1 MKLST
6 RTEALVEFLKEIEQ
20 LQRVKR
26 IIDRE
31 DGSQENTAE
40 HSWHVAMFVLML
52 GNEVDP
58 KANMTRMLKL
68 ALIHDLVEIYAG
80 DTYMFDEKA
89 REDKEERELQAAKK
103 LFSQLPKDK
112 ATEYW
117 QLFEEFEGLKTSEA
131 KIVKSFD
138 YIQPLAQNIIH
149 NGATWKK
156 RRLTAKMNNDKKRP
170 YMSHNSKVLAIYDA
184 LHAEARKRKLFHYEG

>member
-1 MKLST
+1 MKLSAHT
-6 RTEALVEFLKEIEQ
+6 KALVDFLKEIEQ

-58 KANMTRMLKL
+58 KADMARMLKL

-89 REDKEERELQAAKK
+89 RENKEERELEAAKR

-117 QLFEEFEGLKTSEA
+117 QLFEEFESLKTVEA

-138 YIQPLAQNIIH
+138 YIQPLMQNIIH
-149 NGATWKK
+149 NGATWQK
-156 RRLTAKMNNDKKRP
+156 RRLTAKMNDDKKRP
-170 YMSHNSKVLAIYDA
+170 TMIHNRKVLEIYEA
-184 LHAEARKRKLFHYEG
+184 LHQEALGRKLFIDED